1 MLFRF
6 WDTYFDWKFSFGE
19 CYKKQVVTFLYVER
33 AWRNE
38 IAMYEMEYIG
48 RKELEKWAA
57 ERQVFI

>member
-38 IAMYEMEYIG
+38 IAMYEME
-48 RKELEKWAA
+48 
-57 ERQVFI
+57 